1 MIGLG
6 GQDRAMDEA
15 KIKMSAARYS
25 EATGVTSQYIV
36 FDDDDA
42 CIPCNTKFCEEF
54 KRLTGKKLLCKN
66 IKKYYSEQAIRL
78 GECYVY
84 YCPIGFCHWIA
95 PIIDQG
101 KLKAA
106 LYGGPV
112 LITDKQEYLFEE
124 LVNKNNIP
132 LEQAHNLYVY
142 LEDIEQIKPHRVTAL
157 ADMLFLVAKNLSD
170 SHYTGAIESRELV
183 SEQQEELFES
193 INRIKENLS
202 ISNIKYSTQKEQLL
216 LKSIEDLN
224 LEETKKLINEI
235 LVELFATGGEDTD
248 ILIAR
253 ILELVVILSRG
264 ALAGGADYIEIFW
277 LNGMCMKEIFQID
290 NIEDLYLWLTQFLEK
305 FVDLIFKNKEIKYA
319 DIIHKACLYIKA
331 NYMNK
336 ITLEDTASIA
346 KVTPNYLSK
355 IFKESMGKSFT
366 HYLNLVR
373 IENSK
378 KMLMGEDITLEEIAL
393 KSGFTDQSYF
403 TKVFKKLTNVSPKKY
418 RQAHIRHHNDL
429 N

>member
-1 MIGLG
+1 
-6 GQDRAMDEA
+6 MDET
-15 KIKMSAARYS
+15 KIKTSIMRYK
-25 EATGVTSQYIV
+25 EATEVTSHYIL
-36 FDDDDA
+36 FEDNDNS
-42 CIPCNTKFCEEF
+42 IPCNTKFCEEF
-54 KRLTGKKLLCKN
+54 KRLTGKNLFCKN

-95 PIIDQG
+95 PIIGQG
-101 KLKAA
+101 KLNAA

-124 LVNKNNIP
+124 LVTKNNIP
-132 LEQAHNLYVY
+132 LEQAYNLYIY
-142 LEDIEQIKPHRVTAL
+142 LETIQQIKPQRVTAL
-157 ADMLFLVAKNLSD
+157 AEMLFLVSKNLSD
-170 SHYTGAIESRELV
+170 SQYTEAIESQKLV
-183 SEQQEELFES
+183 NEQQEELYES

-202 ISNIKYSTQKEQLL
+202 ISNIKYSIEKEQHLL
-216 LKSIEDLN
+216 EAIENLN
-224 LEETKKLINEI
+224 IEETKKLLNEI

-253 ILELVVILSRG
+253 ILELVVILSKG
-264 ALAGGADYIEIFW
+264 ALAGGADYVEVFW
-277 LNGMCMKEIFQID
+277 LNGMCMKEVFQID
-290 NIEDLYLWLTQFLEK
+290 NIEDLYLWLTQLLEK
-305 FVDLIFKNKEIKYA
+305 FTDLVFKNKEIKYA
-319 DIIHKACLYIKA
+319 DIIHKACIYIKA
-331 NYMNK
+331 YYMNK
-336 ITLEDTASIA
+336 ITLEDVAGIA

-355 IFKESMGKSFT
+355 IFKESMGKTFT

-378 KMLMGEDITLEEIAL
+378 KMLMSEDMTLEEIAL

-403 TKVFKKLTNVSPKKY
+403 TKVFKKLTTMSPKKF
-418 RQAHIRHHNDL
+418 RQAHMRHHNDL

>member
-1 MIGLG
+1 
-6 GQDRAMDEA
+6 MDEM
-15 KIKMSAARYS
+15 KIKTSTIRYK
-25 EATGVTSQYIV
+25 EATEVTSHYIL
-36 FDDDDA
+36 FEDNDNN
-42 CIPCNTKFCEEF
+42 IPCNTKFCEEF
-54 KRLTGKKLLCKN
+54 KRLTGKQFLCKN

-95 PIIDQG
+95 PIINAG
-101 KLKAA
+101 ELKAA

-132 LEQAHNLYVY
+132 LDQAYNLYVY
-142 LEDIEQIKPHRVTAL
+142 LEEVQQIKPQRVTAL
-157 ADMLFLVAKNLSD
+157 AEMLFLIAKSLSD
-170 SHYTGAIESRELV
+170 SHNTETLQSQKLI
-183 SEQQEELFES
+183 SEQQKELYES
-193 INRIKENLS
+193 IHRIKSNLS
-202 ISNIKYSTQKEQLL
+202 ISNIKYSIEKEQHLL
-216 LKSIEDLN
+216 EAIEDLN
-224 LEETKKLINEI
+224 IEETKKLLNEI

-253 ILELVVILSRG
+253 ILELVVILSKG
-264 ALAGGADYIEIFW
+264 ALAGGADYVEVFW
-277 LNGMCMKEIFQID
+277 LNGLCMKEIFQID
-290 NIEDLYLWLTQFLEK
+290 HIEDLYLWLTGLLEK
-305 FVDLIFKNKEIKYA
+305 FIDLVFKNKEIKYA
-319 DIIHKACLYIKA
+319 DVIHKACMYIKA

-336 ITLEDTASIA
+336 ITLEDAASIA
-346 KVTPNYLSK
+346 KITPNYLSK
-355 IFKESMGKSFT
+355 IFKESMGKTFT

-378 KMLMGEDITLEEIAL
+378 KMLMSEELTLEEIAL

-403 TKVFKKLTNVSPKKY
+403 TKVFKKLVDVSPKKY